1 MPKLQSKPCRKG
13 ETITVWVRTKS
24 GKERKLE
31 FDIPILIEQPLGL
44 DADFDINVFVD
55 NSGSFNVHEITDDL
69 ERFQLQVRQK
79 LDIFYPSDERWI
91 KWLGDGIS
99 RFRPTVSFALID
111 ETSEYEDD
119 VPTEDYGD
127 YGGGGSDSDLYGK
140 SLEDLIY
147 FKNQYEFGQISYGH
161 LMMVGNDTY
170 LRRHVISAFQ
180 KPELQVASHDYA
192 GYQYSDNFAQEMF
205 DLLNRKNLGYFVK
218 IWTLQPNF
226 IREYLEDRTTTPFN
240 ELIPDP
246 LFERKLFEIKDEKP
260 IDVEISCGGKCPPG
274 YCEIATTAY
283 PYFCCIKA

>member
-44 DADFDINVFVD
+44 DADFDINVFID
-55 NSGSFNVHEITDDL
+55 NSGSFYVEQITDDL
-69 ERFQLQVRQK
+69 ERFRLQVRQK
-79 LDIFYPSDERWI
+79 LNIFYPEDERWI
-91 KWLGDGIS
+91 KWLAAGIS

-111 ETSEYEDD
+111 ETSEYADD
-119 VPTEDYGD
+119 VPKGD
-127 YGGGGSDSDLYGK
+127 YSDNLYGK

-161 LMMVGNDTY
+161 LMMVGNDPY
-170 LRRHVISAFQ
+170 LRRHAITAFQ
-180 KPELQVASHDYA
+180 KPELQVASHDYT
-192 GYQYSDNFAQEMF
+192 GYQYSDDFAQKMF
-205 DLLNRKNLGYFVK
+205 DLLDRKKLGYFVK
-218 IWTLQPNF
+218 IWSLQPNF
-226 IREYLEDRTTTPFN
+226 IREYLEDRTTAPFN

-260 IDVEISCGGKCPPG
+260 IEVEVSCGGKCPPG
-274 YCEIATTAY
+274 YCEISTTAY